1 MNLEIGTQIQYTCAL
16 GTLVGTIS
24 NIRIAPTARKGFLNT
39 WLTLDLPVQ
48 KGISRAHKTQI
59 TADDSSLKMFRVVI
73 VD

>member
-59 TADDSSLKMFRVVI
+59 TADDSSLKMFKVVI

>member
-59 TADDSSLKMFRVVI
+59 TADDSSLKMFRVAI
-73 VD
+73 VY

>member
-1 MNLEIGTQIQYTCAL
+1 MNLEIGTKIQYTCAL

-24 NIRIAPTARKGFLNT
+24 NIRVAPTARKGFLNT

-59 TADDSSLKMFRVVI
+59 TGDDSSLKMFKVAVVY
-73 VD
+73 